1 MQAKGE
7 YCITAGEFAKMC
19 QTTRDTLRYY
29 ERQGILVPKK
39 NPVNGYR
46 YYSYAQISSYYFIKT
61 FRDLGCSVADIKSY
75 LLAGEKVRFND
86 FVDQQYQALLRQR
99 AELEHRIGVIAN
111 TRKLLD
117 QIRIAD
123 IGRPMLAVMPEK
135 MHLLQTAVVSSPATS
150 SEEIS
155 QDVTRHQIRCQRP
168 GIQAF
173 PMGASMD
180 VERFLEG
187 EYSYKNVFSFA
198 DVSAEGE
205 GIIELPSYKA
215 VVSVGRDSDGD
226 IRKKYQEITTFLKS
240 EKLIPCSDIYSLS
253 IVNVIDPQ
261 EERRYLKYLF
271 VCVRDE

>member
-1 MQAKGE
+1 M
-7 YCITAGEFAKMC
+7 
-19 QTTRDTLRYY
+19 
-29 ERQGILVPKK
+29 
-39 NPVNGYR
+39 
-46 YYSYAQISSYYFIKT
+46 
-61 FRDLGCSVADIKSY
+61 
-75 LLAGEKVRFND
+75 RFND

>member
-1 MQAKGE
+1 MKKQEE
-7 YCITAGEFAKMC
+7 YCILAGEFAQIC
-19 QTTRDTLRYY
+19 QTTRETLRYY
-29 ERQGILVPKK
+29 QKQGILVPKK
-39 NPVNGYR
+39 DEHNGYH

-271 VCVRDE
+271 ECVRDE